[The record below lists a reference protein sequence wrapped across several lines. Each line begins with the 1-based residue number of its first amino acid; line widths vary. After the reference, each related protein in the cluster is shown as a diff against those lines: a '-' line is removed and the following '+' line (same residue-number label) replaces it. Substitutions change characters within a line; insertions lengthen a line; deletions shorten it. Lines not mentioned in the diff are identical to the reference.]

1 MIKNII
7 IFVTAIL
14 FFSCS
19 SLPKDTG
26 DINIIR
32 KQAEKEHAIANSE
45 AGRGNFEVARGLL
58 EECRR
63 KAILADDWGLL
74 IRCRLSLGNVLF
86 SLGQD
91 AAFSEWEKA
100 VQLAQ
105 KQNNRELLSVS
116 KIYQARGALI
126 SGKASAQ
133 SVLDEV
139 NRESANIK
147 NDKLYLAFSW
157 QVKGLAYRALGS
169 FKEAEDAFKQSLSI
183 HEKARYLDN
192 ASYDWYTIASIRSMA
207 GDTQGAIKALE
218 EAIKLDRRI
227 ENSWGLAADWRALGD
242 VHRKEGSKQAA
253 NDAYLRAKDIYT
265 ALGNIKDALEID
277 KRMEN

>member
-1 MIKNII
+1 MKRNIV

-32 KQAEKEHAIANSE
+32 KQAEKEHAVANSE
-45 AGRGNFEVARGLL
+45 AGKGNYEIAKGLL

-86 SLGQD
+86 SMGQD
-91 AAFSEWEKA
+91 TAFSEWEKA

-105 KQNNRELLSVS
+105 KYNNRELLSVS

-126 SGKASAQ
+126 SGKAQAQ
-133 SVLDEV
+133 TVLDEV
-139 NRESANIK
+139 NREAANIK

-169 FKEAEDAFKQSLSI
+169 YKEAENAFTQSLSI
-183 HEKARYLDN
+183 HEKAKYLDN
-192 ASYDWYTIASIRSMA
+192 ASYDWYTIASIRSMS

-227 ENSWGLAADWRALGD
+227 ENSWGLAANWRALGD
-242 VHRKEGSKQAA
+242 IYRKTGNTQAA
-253 NDAYLRAKDIYT
+253 NEAYLRAKDIYT
-265 ALGNIKDALEID
+265 ALGNLKDAAEID
-277 KRMEN
+277 KRMVN